1 MRSLSDVEKE
11 NVAERCLAAFSVTGI
26 LSPSIL
32 VSSGDRFSEWVESK
46 YPGAQWLT
54 ELSVTAPRSA
64 GGQWNGTLDL
74 LLELTDGKVVII
86 DHKSA
91 PIRQEHCAAKA
102 TTFSGQLVAYK
113 EMINS
118 TERTVGSCWI
128 HFPLAGVVA
137 ELV

>member
-1 MRSLSDVEKE
+1 M
-11 NVAERCLAAFSVTGI
+11 
-26 LSPSIL
+26 
-32 VSSGDRFSEWVESK
+32 
-46 YPGAQWLT
+46 
-54 ELSVTAPRSA
+54 APRSA

-91 PIRQEHCAAKA
+91 PIRREHCAAKA
-102 TTFSGQLVAYK
+102 STFSGQLLAYK

-118 TERTVGSCWI
+118 TERAVDSCWI

-137 ELV
+137 EPV